1 MQGDAE
7 YTDST
12 NEREMDYFELL
23 HETVFQTI
31 YWFVKY
37 LPAPAGCFL
46 RFLVLKIFMK
56 KIESWKI
63 MEGATFFFPRNISIG
78 KHCFIHDY
86 VTMGGRGEIIIGDYV
101 SLAHNV
107 SVYSEDHAFRKG
119 KYFHLQGMVR
129 HTTIIEDD
137 VGCGG
142 ASRVLPGA
150 RIGRGTLIG
159 PNSVV
164 TGKVPPGAFMSGI
177 PARVVG
183 WRGEGPGIDWIK
195 STKSSTGDGSGGETR
210 SENRTEIS

>member
-12 NEREMDYFELL
+12 DEREFDYFELL
-23 HETVFQTI
+23 YETVFQTI

-37 LPAPAGCFL
+37 LPAPIGCFL

-63 MEGATFFFPRNISIG
+63 MEGATFYFPRNISIG
-78 KHCFIHDY
+78 KNCFIHDY
-86 VTMGGRGEIIIGDYV
+86 VAMGGRGEIIIGDHV
-101 SLAHNV
+101 SLAH
-107 SVYSEDHAFRKG
+107 SAHVYSEDHEFRKG
-119 KYFHLQGMVR
+119 KYFHLQGMIPN
-129 HTTIIEDD
+129 TTILEDD

-142 ASRVLPGA
+142 GSRILPGA
-150 RIGRGTLIG
+150 HIGRGTLVG

-164 TGKVPPGAFMSGI
+164 TGKVPPSAFMAGI

-183 WRGEGPGIDWIK
+183 WRGEDPGIDRIK
-195 STKSSTGDGSGGETR
+195 PGKSGDKDRSKQEDRSGDKTET
-210 SENRTEIS
+210 S